1 MEHLVKVVIPIYRN
15 YFGDL
20 EEKSF
25 LQCINVLKDYPIVLV
40 QPEGLD
46 NAYITEKFSNVM
58 VETFSKHYFENI
70 SGYNELLLSESF
82 YERFLDSEYILI
94 YQLDAFV
101 FKDTLKEWCGKGY
114 DYIGAPWIAT
124 QHNSVGMKIF
134 DKIATIFNSKKK
146 NERKKIF
153 YKVGNGGF
161 SLRKTSIH
169 YKIAKEQKAF
179 ISDFLGAEKKEIY
192 AIEDVFWS
200 IKVPELYKDFK
211 IPDYREA
218 LHFAIDRK
226 PKIAFKL
233 VNNEIPFGCHGI
245 NKPKVID
252 FWKPILDNY

>member
-1 MEHLVKVVIPIYRN
+1 MKKLVKVVIPIYKN

-25 LQCINVLKDYPIVLV
+25 LQCINILKDYPIVLV

-46 NAYITEKFSNVM
+46 NSYITDKFSNVL
-58 VETFSKHYFENI
+58 VETFSKDYFENI
-70 SGYNELLLSESF
+70 SGYNELLLSPSF
-82 YERFLDSEYILI
+82 YERFSDSEFILI

-101 FKDTLKEWCGKGY
+101 FKDALKEWCEKGY

-124 QHNSVGMKIF
+124 QHNTLVTKILALF
-134 DKIATIFNSKKK
+134 DSKKK
-146 NERKKIF
+146 KERKQIF

-161 SLRKTSIH
+161 SLRKVSSH
-169 YKIAKEQKAF
+169 YKIAKEQESF
-179 ISDFLGAEKKEIY
+179 ISDFLRADKKAIY

-200 IKVPELYKDFK
+200 LKAPEFCENFK
-211 IPDYREA
+211 IPEYKEA

-233 VNNEIPFGCHGI
+233 INNEIPFGCHGI

-252 FWKPILDNY
+252 FWKPILDKY